1 MESLLDSHQ
10 PGTLKRVS
18 IPEEFVGESYNK
30 LFDHFRSKRWV
41 LISVYSED
49 EQIGIGEILSSDSS
63 ALDAFIERKLKE
75 AGHSLGDENKTAV
88 VVNPTDD
95 YVIKENERAVVI
107 Q

>member
-1 MESLLDSHQ
+1 MNRTISCL
-10 PGTLKRVS
+10 
-18 IPEEFVGESYNK
+18 I
-30 LFDHFRSKRWV
+30 
-41 LISVYSED
+41 ISVRTDGCLSVYIRKMSK
-49 EQIGIGEILSSDSS
+49 IGIGEILSSDSS

-88 VVNPTDD
+88 VVNPTDN